1 MPDWVPAVVVGIIL
15 IVLAVGLA
23 WQQWVG
29 WKRGSAGL
37 LSDDEARQHAARQ
50 FRRRLQVSVMLGIVG
65 LMIPLGDLL
74 PVFRQSPQL
83 FVIYWLIVLAAV
95 VWIVLL
101 ALGDLA
107 SNLAYSRVA
116 RNRLRRERRTLE
128 DELRAYRSQTNGR
141 HQDDSSS

>member
-1 MPDWVPAVVVGIIL
+1 M
-15 IVLAVGLA
+15 LA
-23 WQQWVG
+23 
-29 WKRGSAGL
+29 
-37 LSDDEARQHAARQ
+37 
-50 FRRRLQVSVMLGIVG
+50 IVG

-74 PVFRQSPQL
+74 PVFRKSPQL

-116 RNRLRRERRTLE
+116 RNELRRERRSLE
-128 DELRAYRSQTNGR
+128 DELRTYRSQTNGR
-141 HQDDSSS
+141 HEDDTSS